1 MIGTKTVLAVS
12 SILLIAGLSFA
23 QMKSETKEASGT
35 VKSVAADTITITD
48 HGKDMTFIVD
58 HDTSVVAKGATHKMM
73 DAKEAGKSTKITD
86 FVMDKQSV
94 AVKYMEKDGKM
105 YAKEIR
111 VKS

>member
-1 MIGTKTVLAVS
+1 MIGGKTVLGVS

-23 QMKSETKEASGT
+23 QGKMETKEASGT
-35 VKSVAADTITITD
+35 VKSLAPDTLTITD
-48 HGKDMTFIVD
+48 HGKDMTFVID
-58 HDTSVVAKGATHKMM
+58 NETSVVAKGASHKMM

-86 FVMDKQSV
+86 FVMEKQSV
-94 AVKYMEKDGKM
+94 NVKYAEKAGKM